1 MWWDII
7 KSDDLHKDFKFRQG
21 KPWRVRFFM
30 WAGNKINH
38 LLGGLPKQFLMLGA
52 YQPKTGEVDAYLD
65 DIKEYRKRHGGTYTE
80 IITDILT
87 HEYVHKVLT
96 EDPEINKLLEPYRKH
111 RFDPLAVSA
120 QEWAT
125 NQMATTDELRAL
137 DYLIAHPAVPQSTKI
152 RAEEKID
159 RVYTIKEKVED
170 EVETFLQENPVEEQ

>member
-7 KSDDLHKDFKFRQG
+7 KSDGQLPMDFKIK
-21 KPWRVRFFM
+21 KPWFLRFRL
-30 WAGNKINH
+30 WALKKISP
-38 LLGGLPKQFLMLGA
+38 LLGMSPEILMA
-52 YQPKTGEVDAYLD
+52 ANYEPKTGNMNVFLD
-65 DIKEYRKRHGGTYTE
+65 DLEAYRDRFPAISYKDLITE
-80 IITDILT
+80 LFT
-87 HEYVHKVLT
+87 HEYIHKLLS

-137 DYLIAHPAVPQSTKI
+137 DYLIAHPVVADSTKI
-152 RAEEKID
+152 KASKKID
-159 RVYTIKEKVED
+159 MIYDKLAQVED